1 MSGPTCS
8 TGPTGPTGS
17 TGPTGMNGPTGS
29 TELATLIADLVQ
41 KKPQTKTDALLLLD
55 LLEVKLA
62 QWVVSELPVA
72 EQKAV
77 LALRWAQKEVETVT
91 CNKC

>member
-1 MSGPTCS
+1 
-8 TGPTGPTGS
+8 
-17 TGPTGMNGPTGS
+17 
-29 TELATLIADLVQ
+29 
-41 KKPQTKTDALLLLD
+41 
-55 LLEVKLA
+55 VKLA